1 MQTMGILPMDI
12 EILPPYDDRIFKQLL
27 TAPEAKPMLMYIA
40 SAIVGRPVVDVIIR
54 NSELPV
60 SEE

>member
-1 MQTMGILPMDI
+1 MGILPMDI